1 MNDSYILELCN
12 SIDNIDIITLES
24 EINMIKTINE
34 SYNKASMI
42 VEHYKDISDDNIDY
56 SSFDIFSEDS
66 IIQEESVDPKVLL
79 KTIGLS
85 VAGFGIGIAIG
96 YVLLKAAFKLQSK
109 LANSIVKMNI
119 SGNIKTKINKAKNLS
134 TNADTS
140 KTHIYE
146 DPNIIG
152 PDRRFAITLLDLQK
166 LINYY
171 QTLNSTLELI
181 STTFKTHFMS
191 ANSDGSIDK
200 ATMKKLKENE
210 PMFKGINV
218 DLASGL
224 INKSKREAYTINEFI
239 KGFKLIEGL
248 SKQIV
253 KLSDEM
259 VTLFNAVSTI
269 DKNKKERVID
279 KNPESYMYLQEYI
292 ENINK
297 SSSYVKTAIMDEYN
311 KLIESTDNDD

>member
-1 MNDSYILELCN
+1 MELCN

-42 VEHYKDISDDNIDY
+42 IEHYKDISDDNIDY

-119 SGNIKTKINKAKNLS
+119 SGNLKTKINKAKNLS

-166 LINYY
+166 LIDYY

-181 STTFKTHFMS
+181 STTFKKHFMS

-239 KGFKLIEGL
+239 KGFELIEGL

-253 KLSDEM
+253 KLSNEM

-297 SSSYVKTAIMDEYN
+297 SSSYVKTAIMDEYD

>member
-119 SGNIKTKINKAKNLS
+119 SGKLKTKINKAKNLS

-181 STTFKTHFMS
+181 STTFKKHFMS

-224 INKSKREAYTINEFI
+224 INKSKREAYTINEFV
-239 KGFKLIEGL
+239 KGFELIEGL

-253 KLSDEM
+253 KLSNEM
-259 VTLFNAVSTI
+259 VTLFNAVSKT
-269 DKNKKERVID
+269 DKHNKDRVID

>member
-42 VEHYKDISDDNIDY
+42 IEHYKDISDDNIDY

-119 SGNIKTKINKAKNLS
+119 SGNLKTKINKAKNLS

-146 DPNIIG
+146 DPNSIG

-181 STTFKTHFMS
+181 STTFKKHFMS

-224 INKSKREAYTINEFI
+224 INKSKREAYTINEFV
-239 KGFKLIEGL
+239 KGFELIEGL

-253 KLSDEM
+253 KLSNEM
-259 VTLFNAVSTI
+259 VTLFNAVSKT
-269 DKNKKERVID
+269 DKHNKDRVID

>member
-218 DLASGL
+218 DLGSGL

>member
-42 VEHYKDISDDNIDY
+42 IEHYKDISDDNIDY

-119 SGNIKTKINKAKNLS
+119 SGNLKTKINKAKNLS

-181 STTFKTHFMS
+181 STTFKKYFMS

-200 ATMKKLKENE
+200 ATMKKLKDNE

-224 INKSKREAYTINEFI
+224 INKSKREAYTINEFV
-239 KGFKLIEGL
+239 KGFELIEGL

-253 KLSDEM
+253 KLSNEM
-259 VTLFNAVSTI
+259 VTLFNAVSKT
-269 DKNKKERVID
+269 DKHNKDRVID

>member
-12 SIDNIDIITLES
+12 SIDNIDIVTLES

-109 LANSIVKMNI
+109 LANSIIKLNI
-119 SGNIKTKINKAKNLS
+119 SGNLKTKINKAKNLS

-181 STTFKTHFMS
+181 SITFKKYFMS

-224 INKSKREAYTINEFI
+224 INKSKREAYTINEFV
-239 KGFKLIEGL
+239 KGFELIEGL
-248 SKQIV
+248 SKQIA
-253 KLSDEM
+253 KLSNEM
-259 VTLFNAVSTI
+259 VRLFDTVSKA
-269 DKNKKERVID
+269 DKNEKDRVID

>member
-1 MNDSYILELCN
+1 MNDSYILELCS

-42 VEHYKDISDDNIDY
+42 LEHYKDISDDNIDY

-109 LANSIVKMNI
+109 LANSIVKLNI
-119 SGNIKTKINKAKNLS
+119 SGNLKTKINKAKNLS

-191 ANSDGSIDK
+191 AKSDGSIDK

-253 KLSDEM
+253 KLSNEM

>member
-119 SGNIKTKINKAKNLS
+119 SGNLKTKINKAKNLS

-181 STTFKTHFMS
+181 STTFKKHFMS

-224 INKSKREAYTINEFI
+224 INKSKREAYTINEFV
-239 KGFKLIEGL
+239 KGFELIEGL
-248 SKQIV
+248 SKQIA
-253 KLSDEM
+253 KLSNEM
-259 VTLFNAVSTI
+259 VRLFGTVSKA
-269 DKNKKERVID
+269 DKNEKDRVID

>member
-42 VEHYKDISDDNIDY
+42 IEHYKDISDDNIDY

-119 SGNIKTKINKAKNLS
+119 SGNLKTKINKAKNLS

-181 STTFKTHFMS
+181 STTFKKHFMS

-200 ATMKKLKENE
+200 ATMKKLKDNE

-224 INKSKREAYTINEFI
+224 INKSKREAYTINEFV
-239 KGFKLIEGL
+239 KGFELIEGL

-253 KLSDEM
+253 KLSNEM
-259 VTLFNAVSTI
+259 VTLFNAVSKT
-269 DKNKKERVID
+269 DKHNKDRVID

>member
-42 VEHYKDISDDNIDY
+42 IEHYKDISDDNIDY

-119 SGNIKTKINKAKNLS
+119 SGKLKTKINKAKNLS

-181 STTFKTHFMS
+181 STTFKKHFMS

-224 INKSKREAYTINEFI
+224 INKSKREAYTINEFV
-239 KGFKLIEGL
+239 KGFELIEGL

-253 KLSDEM
+253 KLSNEM
-259 VTLFNAVSTI
+259 VTLFNAVSKT
-269 DKNKKERVID
+269 DKHNKDRVID

>member
-12 SIDNIDIITLES
+12 SIDNIDIVTLES

-119 SGNIKTKINKAKNLS
+119 SGKLKTKINKAKNLS

-181 STTFKTHFMS
+181 STTFKKHFMS

-224 INKSKREAYTINEFI
+224 INKSKREAYTINEFV
-239 KGFKLIEGL
+239 KGFELIEGL

-253 KLSDEM
+253 KLSNEM
-259 VTLFNAVSTI
+259 VTLFNAVSKT
-269 DKNKKERVID
+269 DKHNKDRVID

>member
-42 VEHYKDISDDNIDY
+42 IEHYKDISDDNIDY

-119 SGNIKTKINKAKNLS
+119 SGNLKTKINKAKNLS

-181 STTFKTHFMS
+181 STTFKKHFMS

-200 ATMKKLKENE
+200 ATMKKLKDNE

-224 INKSKREAYTINEFI
+224 INKSKREAYTINEFV
-239 KGFKLIEGL
+239 KGFELIEGL

-253 KLSDEM
+253 KLSNEM
-259 VTLFNAVSTI
+259 VTLFNAVSKT
-269 DKNKKERVID
+269 DKHNKDRVID

-297 SSSYVKTAIMDEYN
+297 SSSYVKTAIMDAYN

>member
-42 VEHYKDISDDNIDY
+42 IEHYKDISDDNIDY

-119 SGNIKTKINKAKNLS
+119 SGKLKTKINKAKNLS

-181 STTFKTHFMS
+181 STTFKKHFMS

-224 INKSKREAYTINEFI
+224 INKSKREAYTINEFV
-239 KGFKLIEGL
+239 KGFELIEGL
-248 SKQIV
+248 SKQIA

-259 VTLFNAVSTI
+259 VTLFNAVSKT
-269 DKNKKERVID
+269 DKHNKDRVID

>member
-12 SIDNIDIITLES
+12 SIDNIDIATLES

-66 IIQEESVDPKVLL
+66 IIQEESVDPKELL

-109 LANSIVKMNI
+109 LANSIIKLNI
-119 SGNIKTKINKAKNLS
+119 SGNLKTKINKAKNLS

-152 PDRRFAITLLDLQK
+152 SDRRFAITLLDLQK

-181 STTFKTHFMS
+181 SITFKKYFMS
-191 ANSDGSIDK
+191 ANSDGNIDK

-224 INKSKREAYTINEFI
+224 INKSKREAYTINEFV
-239 KGFKLIEGL
+239 KGFELIEGL

-253 KLSDEM
+253 KLSNEM
-259 VTLFNAVSTI
+259 VRLFDIVSKA
-269 DKNKKERVID
+269 DKNEKDRVID

>member
-42 VEHYKDISDDNIDY
+42 IEHYKDISDDNIDY

-119 SGNIKTKINKAKNLS
+119 SGKLKTKINKAKNLS

-181 STTFKTHFMS
+181 STTFKKHFMS

-218 DLASGL
+218 DLGSGL

-253 KLSDEM
+253 KLSNEM
-259 VTLFNAVSTI
+259 VRLFDIVSKA
-269 DKNKKERVID
+269 DKNEKDRVID

>member
-12 SIDNIDIITLES
+12 SIDNIDIVTLES

-119 SGNIKTKINKAKNLS
+119 SGNLKTKINKAKNLS

-181 STTFKTHFMS
+181 STTFKKHFMS

-224 INKSKREAYTINEFI
+224 INKSKREAYTINEFV
-239 KGFKLIEGL
+239 KGFELIEGL

-311 KLIESTDNDD
+311 KLIESADNDD

>member
-12 SIDNIDIITLES
+12 SIDNIDIVTLES
-24 EINMIKTINE
+24 EINMITTINE

-109 LANSIVKMNI
+109 LANSIVKLNI
-119 SGNIKTKINKAKNLS
+119 SGNLKTKINKAKNLS

-140 KTHIYE
+140 KKHIYE

-152 PDRRFAITLLDLQK
+152 PDRRFAVTLLDLQK

-181 STTFKTHFMS
+181 SKTFKKHFMS

-218 DLASGL
+218 DLGSGL
-224 INKSKREAYTINEFI
+224 INKSKREAYTINEFV

-253 KLSDEM
+253 KLSNEM
-259 VTLFNAVSTI
+259 VTLFNAVSTT

>member
-119 SGNIKTKINKAKNLS
+119 SGNLKTKINKAKNLS

-181 STTFKTHFMS
+181 STTFKKHFMS

-224 INKSKREAYTINEFI
+224 INKSKREAYTINEFV
-239 KGFKLIEGL
+239 KGFELIEGL

-253 KLSDEM
+253 KLSNEM
-259 VTLFNAVSTI
+259 VTLFNAVSKT
-269 DKNKKERVID
+269 DKHNKDRVID

>member
-119 SGNIKTKINKAKNLS
+119 SGNLKTKINKAKNLS

-181 STTFKTHFMS
+181 STTFKKHFMS

-224 INKSKREAYTINEFI
+224 INKSKREAYTINEFV
-239 KGFKLIEGL
+239 KGFELIEGL

-253 KLSDEM
+253 KLSNEM

>member
-1 MNDSYILELCN
+1 MELCN

-42 VEHYKDISDDNIDY
+42 IEHYKDISDDNIDY

-119 SGNIKTKINKAKNLS
+119 SGKLKTKINKAKNLS

-181 STTFKTHFMS
+181 STTFKKHFMS

-224 INKSKREAYTINEFI
+224 INKSKREAYTINEFV
-239 KGFKLIEGL
+239 KGFELIEGL

-253 KLSDEM
+253 KLSNEM
-259 VTLFNAVSTI
+259 VTLFNAVSKT
-269 DKNKKERVID
+269 DKHNKDRVID

>member
-12 SIDNIDIITLES
+12 SIDNIDIVTLES

-42 VEHYKDISDDNIDY
+42 IEHYKDISDDNIDY

-119 SGNIKTKINKAKNLS
+119 SGNLKTKINKAKNLS

-140 KTHIYE
+140 KTHVYE

-224 INKSKREAYTINEFI
+224 INKSKREAYTINEFV
-239 KGFKLIEGL
+239 KGFELIEGL

-253 KLSDEM
+253 KLSNEM
-259 VTLFNAVSTI
+259 VTLFNAVSKT
-269 DKNKKERVID
+269 DKHNKDRVID

>member
-119 SGNIKTKINKAKNLS
+119 SGKQKTKINKAKNLS

-140 KTHIYE
+140 KTHVYE

-181 STTFKTHFMS
+181 STTFKKHFMS

-218 DLASGL
+218 DLVSGL
-224 INKSKREAYTINEFI
+224 INKSKREAYTINEFV
-239 KGFKLIEGL
+239 KGFELIEGL

-253 KLSDEM
+253 KLSNEM

>member
-109 LANSIVKMNI
+109 LANSIVKLNI
-119 SGNIKTKINKAKNLS
+119 SGNLKTKINKAKNLS
-134 TNADTS
+134 TNADMS
-140 KTHIYE
+140 KTHVYE

-181 STTFKTHFMS
+181 STTFKKHFMS

-224 INKSKREAYTINEFI
+224 INKSKREAYTLLMN
-239 KGFKLIEGL
+239 L
-248 SKQIV
+248 SK
-253 KLSDEM
+253 
-259 VTLFNAVSTI
+259 VS
-269 DKNKKERVID
+269 N
-279 KNPESYMYLQEYI
+279 
-292 ENINK
+292 
-297 SSSYVKTAIMDEYN
+297 
-311 KLIESTDNDD
+311 

>member
-12 SIDNIDIITLES
+12 SIDNIDIVTLES

-42 VEHYKDISDDNIDY
+42 IEHYKDISDDNIDY

-119 SGNIKTKINKAKNLS
+119 SGNLKTKINKAKNLS

-140 KTHIYE
+140 KTHVYE

-181 STTFKTHFMS
+181 STTFKKHFMS

-224 INKSKREAYTINEFI
+224 INKSKREAYTINEFV
-239 KGFKLIEGL
+239 KGFELIEGL

-253 KLSDEM
+253 KLSNEM

>member
-34 SYNKASMI
+34 SYSKASMI
-42 VEHYKDISDDNIDY
+42 IEHYKDISDDNIDY

-109 LANSIVKMNI
+109 LANSIVKLNI
-119 SGNIKTKINKAKNLS
+119 SGNLKTKINKAKNLS

-181 STTFKTHFMS
+181 STTFKKHFMS

-224 INKSKREAYTINEFI
+224 INKSKREAYTINEFV
-239 KGFKLIEGL
+239 KGFELIEGL

-253 KLSDEM
+253 KLSNEM
-259 VTLFNAVSTI
+259 VTLFNAVSKT
-269 DKNKKERVID
+269 DKHNKDRVID

>member
-119 SGNIKTKINKAKNLS
+119 SGNLKTKINKAKNLS

-140 KTHIYE
+140 KTHVYE

-152 PDRRFAITLLDLQK
+152 PDSRFAITLLDLQK

-181 STTFKTHFMS
+181 STTFKKHFMS

-224 INKSKREAYTINEFI
+224 INKSKREAYTINEFV
-239 KGFKLIEGL
+239 KGFELIEGL
-248 SKQIV
+248 SKQIA
-253 KLSDEM
+253 KLSNEM
-259 VTLFNAVSTI
+259 VRLFDTVSKA
-269 DKNKKERVID
+269 DKNEKDRVID

>member
-42 VEHYKDISDDNIDY
+42 IEHYKDISDDNIDY

-119 SGNIKTKINKAKNLS
+119 SGKLKTKINKAKNLS

-181 STTFKTHFMS
+181 STTFKKHFMS

-224 INKSKREAYTINEFI
+224 INKSKREAYTINEFV
-239 KGFKLIEGL
+239 KGFELIEGL
-248 SKQIV
+248 SKQIA

>member
-42 VEHYKDISDDNIDY
+42 IEHYKDISDDNIDY

-119 SGNIKTKINKAKNLS
+119 SGNLKTKINKAKNLS

-181 STTFKTHFMS
+181 STTFKKHFMS

-224 INKSKREAYTINEFI
+224 INKSKREAYTINEFV
-239 KGFKLIEGL
+239 KGFELIEGL

-253 KLSDEM
+253 KLSNEM
-259 VTLFNAVSTI
+259 VTLFNAVSKT
-269 DKNKKERVID
+269 DKHNKDRVID

>member
-12 SIDNIDIITLES
+12 SIDNIDIVTLES

-42 VEHYKDISDDNIDY
+42 LEHYKDIGDDNIDY

-109 LANSIVKMNI
+109 LANSIVKLNI
-119 SGNIKTKINKAKNLS
+119 SGNLKTKINKAKNLS

-181 STTFKTHFMS
+181 SKTFKTHFMS

-218 DLASGL
+218 DLGSGL

-248 SKQIV
+248 SKQIA

-259 VTLFNAVSTI
+259 VTLFNAVSTT
-269 DKNKKERVID
+269 DKYKKERVID
-279 KNPESYMYLQEYI
+279 KNPESYTYLQEYI

>member
-42 VEHYKDISDDNIDY
+42 IEHYKDISDDNIDY

-119 SGNIKTKINKAKNLS
+119 SGNLKTKINKAKNLS

-140 KTHIYE
+140 KTHVYE

-224 INKSKREAYTINEFI
+224 INKSKREAYTINEFV
-239 KGFKLIEGL
+239 KGFELIEGL

-253 KLSDEM
+253 KLSNEM
-259 VTLFNAVSTI
+259 VTLFNAVSKT
-269 DKNKKERVID
+269 DKHNKDRVID

>member
-42 VEHYKDISDDNIDY
+42 IEHYKDISDDNIDY

-119 SGNIKTKINKAKNLS
+119 SGNLKTKINKAKNLS

-181 STTFKTHFMS
+181 STTFKKHFMS

-224 INKSKREAYTINEFI
+224 INKSKREAYTINEFV
-239 KGFKLIEGL
+239 KGFELIEGL

-253 KLSDEM
+253 KLSNEM

>member
-12 SIDNIDIITLES
+12 SIDNIDIVTLES

-119 SGNIKTKINKAKNLS
+119 SGKLKTKINKAKNLS

-146 DPNIIG
+146 DPNIVG

-181 STTFKTHFMS
+181 STTFKKHFMS

-224 INKSKREAYTINEFI
+224 INKSKREAYTINEFV
-239 KGFKLIEGL
+239 KGFELIEGL

-253 KLSDEM
+253 KLSNEM
-259 VTLFNAVSTI
+259 VTLFNAVSKT
-269 DKNKKERVID
+269 DKHNKDRVID

>member
-146 DPNIIG
+146 DTSIVG
-152 PDRRFAITLLDLQK
+152 SDRRFVITLLDLQK

-181 STTFKTHFMS
+181 STTFKKHFMS

-248 SKQIV
+248 SKQIA

>member
-42 VEHYKDISDDNIDY
+42 IEHYKDISDDNIDY

-119 SGNIKTKINKAKNLS
+119 SGKLKTKINRAKNLS

-181 STTFKTHFMS
+181 STTFKKHFMS

-200 ATMKKLKENE
+200 ATMKKLKDNE

-224 INKSKREAYTINEFI
+224 INKSKREAYTINEFV
-239 KGFKLIEGL
+239 KGFELIEGL

-253 KLSDEM
+253 KLSNEM
-259 VTLFNAVSTI
+259 VTLFNAVSKT
-269 DKNKKERVID
+269 DKHNKDRVID

>member
-42 VEHYKDISDDNIDY
+42 IEHYKDISDDNIDY

-66 IIQEESVDPKVLL
+66 IIQEESVDPKALL

-119 SGNIKTKINKAKNLS
+119 SGNLKTKINKAKNLS

-181 STTFKTHFMS
+181 STTFKKHFMS

-224 INKSKREAYTINEFI
+224 INKSKREAYTINEFV
-239 KGFKLIEGL
+239 KGFELIEGL

-253 KLSDEM
+253 KLSNEM

>member
-42 VEHYKDISDDNIDY
+42 IEHYKDISDDNIDY

-119 SGNIKTKINKAKNLS
+119 SGNLKTKINKAQNLS

-181 STTFKTHFMS
+181 STTFKKHFMS

-200 ATMKKLKENE
+200 ATMKKLKDNE

-224 INKSKREAYTINEFI
+224 INKSKREAYTINEFV
-239 KGFKLIEGL
+239 KGFELIEGL

-253 KLSDEM
+253 KLSNEM
-259 VTLFNAVSTI
+259 VTLFNAVSKT
-269 DKNKKERVID
+269 DKHNKDRVID

>member
-119 SGNIKTKINKAKNLS
+119 SGNLKTKINKAKNLS

-181 STTFKTHFMS
+181 STTFKKHFMS

-200 ATMKKLKENE
+200 ATMKKLKDNE

-224 INKSKREAYTINEFI
+224 INKSKREAYTINEFV
-239 KGFKLIEGL
+239 KGFELIEGL

-253 KLSDEM
+253 KLSNEM

>member
-42 VEHYKDISDDNIDY
+42 LEYHKDIGDDNIDY
-56 SSFDIFSEDS
+56 SSFDIFDEDS
-66 IIQEESVDPKVLL
+66 IIQEGTDFKSLL
-79 KTIGLS
+79 KNIGYTVAIS
-85 VAGFGIGIAIG
+85 AGFAVGYWLIFKAI
-96 YVLLKAAFKLQSK
+96 FKLQSK
-109 LANSIVKMNI
+109 LADSIVKMNV
-119 SGNIKTKINKAKNLS
+119 SGNLKTKINKAKNLS

-140 KTHIYE
+140 KTHVYE
-146 DPNIIG
+146 DPNIVG
-152 PDRRFAITLLDLQK
+152 SDRRFVITLLDLQK

-181 STTFKTHFMS
+181 SKTFKIHFMS
-191 ANSDGSIDK
+191 AKSDGSIDK

-253 KLSDEM
+253 KLSNEM
-259 VTLFNAVSTI
+259 VRLFDTVSKA
-269 DKNKKERVID
+269 DKNRKDRVID
-279 KNPESYMYLQEYI
+279 KNPESYMYLQDYI

-297 SSSYVKTAIMDEYN
+297 SSSYVKTAVMDEY
-311 KLIESTDNDD
+311 KKILESIDDDE

>member
-1 MNDSYILELCN
+1 MELCN

-42 VEHYKDISDDNIDY
+42 IEHYKDISDDNIDY

-119 SGNIKTKINKAKNLS
+119 SGNLKTKINKAKNLS

-166 LINYY
+166 LIDYY

-181 STTFKTHFMS
+181 STTFKKHFMS

-239 KGFKLIEGL
+239 KGFELIEGL

-253 KLSDEM
+253 KLSNEM